1 MDLPLYNAKTLM
13 RSNSPDEAYREH
25 EQALINAYWDDTTQ
39 VYTVYEQ
46 EFIGGKRYNP
56 IEVRV
61 TPAIEMGTSYKQDD
75 DFKHFAFKDL
85 NHFVNK
91 GRMFKYDDDFWIT
104 INTSELGTV
113 TKDITVRRCNNVMRW
128 IDPVNGALLEMPC
141 VVEYV
146 LQSPT
151 PSKDK
156 DVITANGHISVICQG
171 NDEVKQIPK
180 NKRFIFNGEPY
191 KFVAIQKMLNEATK
205 NSKSNHLFYL
215 EMWMD
220 MAQPDDDFDC
230 GVANA
235 GQYDY
240 EITLESAVAEQVK
253 GFSGQVFA
261 NVTLNGVTVDREVEF
276 IPNYAC
282 QVDNYGNYTLTGES
296 GEVAI
301 IKAKIAGNDGLVAKQ
316 SIRIVDTAPLNKE
329 IVINPIYTSVNQAQ
343 SIHFTVQ
350 IYQNGE
356 PTDEEIT
363 ILESGANKDA
373 YSLIQNGNEITI
385 LAHKIDSIPL
395 TLVFQG
401 NGVADKTINLK
412 LKSMF

>member
-1 MDLPLYNAKTLM
+1 MDLPFYEAKIAM
-13 RSNSPDEAYREH
+13 KPDSPDEAYKEH
-25 EQALINAYWDDTTQ
+25 MQALINAYWDNTTQ

-46 EFIGGKRYNP
+46 ECLGSDKYIP
-56 IEVRV
+56 IDVRI
-61 TPAIEMGTSYKQDD
+61 TPAIGMGTSYKQDD

-85 NHFVNK
+85 DHFVNK
-91 GRMFKYDDDFWIT
+91 GRMFKYDDDYWIT

-113 TKDITVRRCNNVMRW
+113 TKNITVRRCNNVMKW
-128 IDPVNGALLEMPC
+128 INPENGALLELPC
-141 VVEYV
+141 AIEYV
-146 LQSPT
+146 LESPT
-151 PSKDK
+151 PLKDK
-156 DVITANGHISVICQG
+156 DVIVANGHISVICQG
-171 NDEVKQIPK
+171 NDDVRKIPK
-180 NKRFIFNGEPY
+180 NKRFIFNDEPY
-191 KFVAIQKMLNEATK
+191 KLVAVQKMLNDATK
-205 NSKSNHLFYL
+205 DNKSNNLFYL
-215 EMWMD
+215 D
-220 MAQPDDDFDC
+220 MFLDMKQPDDDFDC

-240 EITLESAVAEQVK
+240 EITLESAVTEQVQ
-253 GFSGQVFA
+253 GFAGQVFA
-261 NVTLNGVTVDREVEF
+261 NVTLNGGTVDRDVEF
-276 IPNYAC
+276 ISNYAC
-282 QVDNYGNYTLTGES
+282 QVDNYGNYILTGEI

-316 SIRIVDTAPLNKE
+316 SIKIVDTAPLNKE
-329 IVINPIYTSVNQAQ
+329 IIINPIYTSVNQAQ
-343 SIHFTVQ
+343 SIHFTAQ

-363 ILESGANKDA
+363 ILESGANKDS

>member
-1 MDLPLYNAKTLM
+1 MDLPFYEAKIAM
-13 RSNSPDEAYREH
+13 KPDSPDEAYKEH
-25 EQALINAYWDDTTQ
+25 MQALINAYWDNTTQ

-46 EFIGGKRYNP
+46 ECLGSDKYIP
-56 IEVRV
+56 IDVRI
-61 TPAIEMGTSYKQDD
+61 TPAIGMGTSYKQDD

-85 NHFVNK
+85 DHFVNK
-91 GRMFKYDDDFWIT
+91 GRMFKYDDDYWIT

-113 TKDITVRRCNNVMRW
+113 TKNITVRRCNNVMKW
-128 IDPVNGALLEMPC
+128 INPENGALLELPC
-141 VVEYV
+141 AIEYV
-146 LQSPT
+146 LESPT
-151 PSKDK
+151 PLKDK
-156 DVITANGHISVICQG
+156 DVIVANGHISVICQG
-171 NDEVKQIPK
+171 NDDVRKIPK
-180 NKRFIFNGEPY
+180 NKRFIFNDEPY
-191 KFVAIQKMLNEATK
+191 KLVAVQKMLNDATK
-205 NSKSNHLFYL
+205 DNKSNNLFYL
-215 EMWMD
+215 D
-220 MAQPDDDFDC
+220 MFLDMKQPDDDFDC

-240 EITLESAVAEQVK
+240 EITLESAVTEQVQ
-253 GFSGQVFA
+253 GFAGQVFA
-261 NVTLNGVTVDREVEF
+261 NVTLNGGTVDRDVEF
-276 IPNYAC
+276 ISNYAC
-282 QVDNYGNYTLTGES
+282 QVDNYGNYILTGEI

-316 SIRIVDTAPLNKE
+316 SIKIVDTAPLNKE
-329 IVINPIYTSVNQAQ
+329 IIINPIYTFVNQAQ
-343 SIHFTVQ
+343 SIHFTAQ

-363 ILESGANKDA
+363 ILESGANKDS
-373 YSLIQNGNEITI
+373 YSLIQNGNDITI